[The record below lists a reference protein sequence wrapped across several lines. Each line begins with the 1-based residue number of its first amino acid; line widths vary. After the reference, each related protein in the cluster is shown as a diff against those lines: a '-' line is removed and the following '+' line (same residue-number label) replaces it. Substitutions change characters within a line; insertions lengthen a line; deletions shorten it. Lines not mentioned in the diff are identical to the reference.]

1 VKSLDTLGVDEA
13 QRLEG
18 LVVDLDD
25 TVLDHGL
32 LSVEAFAA
40 VHRLREIGLPM
51 VVATGRPLGWAE
63 VVART
68 WPVDFAV
75 AENGAVAARREGARL
90 VRLDAVSD
98 DERASRR
105 ARLLEIA
112 ARLLAAFPEAAL
124 ADDNSLRRTD
134 VTIDVGE
141 TRRLPREAV
150 VAMQRAARDE
160 GVRTT
165 ASSVHV
171 HLSFDGADK
180 ATGTLR
186 WLHEVHGIDPSRARS
201 RWAFVGD
208 SGNDAS
214 CFAGFATTF
223 GVANVRDHLRAL
235 SVPPRFVASEPRG
248 RGFAAIVAKVAAART
263 AFAP

>member
-1 VKSLDTLGVDEA
+1 MKPLDALGASEA
-13 QRLEG
+13 RRLEG

-51 VVATGRPLGWAE
+51 VVATGRPLGWGE

-68 WPVDFAV
+68 WPVDGAV

-90 VRLDAVSD
+90 VRIDAVSD

-105 ARLLEIA
+105 ARLLAIA
-112 ARLLAAFPEAAL
+112 SRLLASFPDAAL
-124 ADDNSLRRTD
+124 ADDNPLRRTD

-141 TRRLPREAV
+141 TRHLARETVRALL
-150 VAMQRAARDE
+150 AAAREE

-186 WLHEVHGIDPSRARS
+186 YLSSVHGVDPSRART

-214 CFAGFATTF
+214 CFGGFTTTF
-223 GVANVRDHLRAL
+223 GVANVREHLRSL
-235 SVPPRFVASEPRG
+235 SVPPAFVAPLPRG
-248 RGFAAIVAKVAAART
+248 RGFAAIVAAIADRRA
-263 AFAP
+263 